1 MLFFSLGWSKGL
13 GADLTER
20 IEDMLDPTDIFDIKG
35 PSSSREQYPIAND
48 NQRSRYAACSNMS
61 MVDESLARLHE
72 SSPRLPLLVTRQQIT
87 EHFPIVF
94 SPLDIIISSLLN
106 QITARSW
113 DTSRPLCAIPHM
125 KLIVLSLSTRSFLWV
140 PEVKMW

>member
-1 MLFFSLGWSKGL
+1 MGWFKGL
-13 GADLTER
+13 GADLTQR
-20 IEDMLDPTDIFDIKG
+20 IEDMLDPTDIFDIKSPG
-35 PSSSREQYPIAND
+35 SSREQYSIAND

-106 QITARSW
+106 QVLGIPADRSV
-113 DTSRPLCAIPHM
+113 LYLHM